1 MDDFDFFVALLTP
14 ASDLVEGD
22 TGETT
27 QAIFARAGN
36 DVIYGFDPNSNNN
49 DNPKVDVLVGDLF
62 DNSPEEFQIILDIQE
77 GNPLAILDR
86 GKPPSVGAD
95 RFVLGDEIQPYYT
108 TFDPVSLVTTDPLGT
123 NQFAVLYDFAP
134 EQDIIQLNGKKD
146 DYEIVEIDGLTVDGI
161 DRPFFGE
168 AIFSLQQGSRD
179 LVAYVVSTPEVDL
192 DLGKDY
198 FEFVGN
204 KPEDKPDEK
213 KIGQLGT
220 TGIDKALGAATD
232 SAGNVYITGSTSG
245 SLGGANQGSSDI
257 WVARY
262 NSNGNQT
269 LLLQPSIS
277 TADGETAVAVAT
289 DDDGN
294 FYLTGSRGSN
304 GWVAKY
310 NNSGQQQWNKQ
321 VALPGAFTTSS
332 FGLDLDQNGNVY
344 VSGLGIKDN
353 PDRETFDFA
362 VEDDSW
368 IAKFD
373 SGGTQQW
380 LTPIDT
386 PFFNENYDLAVD
398 AAGNSYAVGWTQ
410 GLVEESDPSRDLLK
424 YDVWISKQNTDG
436 QIEWIQQLGSADEGL
451 EFAWGVDTDSQ
462 GNIYVTG
469 WTTGALGT
477 KDKEFEKSESYDVFL
492 AKFAPEIDEQGDSLL
507 WAKQIGSEGDDGMFF
522 SDLHIDAQDNIFL
535 TGYTDDELGKGEKD
549 EKASSAWVGK
559 FDTEGNNDWIQQFG
573 SKESLDYG
581 TDLSADGNGNL
592 YVTGYTEAF
601 LGTNNGV
608 ANGAAVDAWLAKL
621 DVEEGKLKEFIGDSD
636 DFVSIGSPSEIFTP
650 DITDQL
656 VVNEQ
661 LPEGDDRINPTDGLE
676 TTSDGVDNGQI
687 ISNLTN
693 PFDPRAENSFGSA
706 LVEALGEDS
715 IPSSEEVGDL
725 KIEGTDGD
733 DNLFGDIGNDEI
745 EGKKGNDNLFG
756 NAGDDKLEG
765 KDGNDT
771 IIGGTGNDELKGGKG
786 IDEIIGVDTING
798 VAGLGQGEIDKLKGE
813 DDSDRFVL
821 GDSTQPYYVGQ
832 GNLDYGLID
841 DFELDE
847 SDTIQLYGNA
857 DDYNLETNV
866 PNLPKGTAIFLGTDR
881 EELIGVV
888 KNVEGLTLDD
898 TSVFGFV

>member
-36 DVIYGFDPNSNNN
+36 DVIYGYDPNSNNN
-49 DNPKVDVLVGDLF
+49 DNPKVDILVGDLF
-62 DNSPEEFQIILDIQE
+62 DNTPEEFQIILDIQE

-95 RFVLGDEIQPYYT
+95 RFILGDEIQPYYT
-108 TFDPVSLVTTDPLGT
+108 TFNPASLVTTNPLGT
-123 NQFAVLYDFAP
+123 NQFAVIYDFAP

-146 DYEIVEIDGLTVDGI
+146 DYEIVEIDGLTVEGLDQ
-161 DRPFFGE
+161 PFFGE

-232 SAGNVYITGSTSG
+232 SSGNVYITGSTSG

-269 LLLQPSIS
+269 LLQQSGIS
-277 TADGETAVAVAT
+277 TSSGETAVAVAT
-289 DDDGN
+289 DDDSN

-310 NNSGQQQWNKQ
+310 NNSGQQQWNQ
-321 VALPGAFTTSS
+321 QIALPGAFSTSS
-332 FGLDLDQNGNVY
+332 FGLDVDGDGNVY
-344 VSGLGIKDN
+344 VSGLGIKNN

-368 IAKFD
+368 IAKYD

-386 PFFNENYDLAVD
+386 PFFNENYDVAVD

-410 GLVEESDPSRDLLK
+410 GLIEESDPSRDLLK

-436 QIEWIQQLGSADEGL
+436 QIEWIQQLGSADQGL

-477 KDKEFEKSESYDVFL
+477 RDEEFEKSESYDVFL
-492 AKFAPEIDEQGDSLL
+492 AKFAPEIDEQGNSLL
-507 WAKQIGSEGDDGMFF
+507 WAKQFGSEGDDGMFF
-522 SDLHIDAQDNIFL
+522 SDLHIDAQDNVFL
-535 TGYTDDELGKGEKD
+535 TGYTNDKLGKGEEDK
-549 EKASSAWVGK
+549 EASSAWVGK
-559 FDTEGNNDWIQQFG
+559 FDTEGNNDWIQQLG

-601 LGTNNGV
+601 LGSNNSG

-621 DVEEGKLKEFIGDSD
+621 DVEEGKLQEFIGDSD
-636 DFVSIGSPSEIFTP
+636 GFVSIADPGAISTS
-650 DITDQL
+650 DITNQL

-661 LPEGDDRINPTDGLE
+661 LPQGDNQINTTDGLE
-676 TTSDGVDNGQI
+676 TTVDEVDSEQI
-687 ISNLTN
+687 DSNLGS
-693 PFDPRAENSFGSA
+693 PFDPRSENSFGSA
-706 LVEALGEDS
+706 LVEFLGDDPGEVEDL
-715 IPSSEEVGDL
+715 D
-725 KIEGTDGD
+725 IEGTDGD
-733 DNLFGDIGNDEI
+733 DNLSGGAGEDEI
-745 EGKKGNDNLFG
+745 KGKKGNDNLFG
-756 NAGDDKLEG
+756 NGGD
-765 KDGNDT
+765 
-771 IIGGTGNDELKGGKG
+771 
-786 IDEIIGVDTING
+786 
-798 VAGLGQGEIDKLKGE
+798 DKLKGE
-813 DDSDRFVL
+813 DDDDTLVGGSGNDELEGGKGADILTGIDPNDPNGSLAGGEIDELKGGDDSDIFVL
-821 GDSTQPYYVGQ
+821 GNSTQAYYAGQ
-832 GNLDYGLID
+832 GNQDYGLID
-841 DFELDE
+841 DFERDE
-847 SDTIQLYGNA
+847 SDTIQLSGSA
-857 DDYNLETNV
+857 DDYSLGADV
-866 PNLPKGTAIFLGTDR
+866 ADLPKGTAIFSGTNQD
-881 EELIGVV
+881 ELIGI
-888 KNVEGLTLDD
+888 VEDVEELSLSD
-898 TSVFGFV
+898 TTVFTFV